1 MNDIAG
7 MLDMEIQRTLDE
19 LSQLETGT
27 DKAKAALI
35 KLDKLHAERV
45 KELEV
50 TLKNKQMVDAAI
62 SKIDE
67 LKIRNAELDMKV
79 RQQTEENELKKAE
92 LAQKDAE
99 LQEAKRGRR
108 WRTALD
114 ILGISAPLV
123 AGGYWMYQGLK
134 FEADGQIYSSRTTQ
148 WVSGITRLFGKKG

>member
-1 MNDIAG
+1 MDNIAK
-7 MLDMEIQRTLDE
+7 MLDIEIERTLDE
-19 LSQLETGT
+19 LSQLETGS
-27 DKAKAALI
+27 DKARAAMS

-50 TLKNKQMVDAAI
+50 VLKNKQMVDAAI

-108 WRTALD
+108 WRTLLD
-114 ILGISAPLV
+114 TMGIMIPTGVSF
-123 AGGYWMYQGLK
+123 YWLYQGMK
-134 FEADGQIYSSRTTQ
+134 FESEGQVYSIRTPQ
-148 WVSGITRLFGKKG
+148 WLSGMTRLFGKKG